1 MTVTASALALY
12 ALAMVVLTLTPGP
25 VWVATIARALSGGF
39 AQAWPLTLGVALGD
53 VAWSVIAVLGVG
65 WVAASFEGAM
75 EIFRYVAAA
84 IFLALGLA
92 VLRHAGAPVGRGDGR
107 LTRPG
112 LWAGFVAGLVVILAN
127 PKAILFYIGFL
138 PGFFDLSAITT
149 ADVLAIATVSFAVP
163 MLGNLGL
170 ALLVGRARGL
180 LTAPGAVKRMNIM
193 ASVLLIAVGFV
204 IPFT

>member
-53 VAWSVIAVLGVG
+53 VAWSVLAVLGVG
-65 WVAASFEGAM
+65 WVAASFAGAM

-92 VLRHAGAPVGRGDGR
+92 VLRHAGAPVGRDGR

-180 LTAPGAVKRMNIM
+180 LTAPGAVKRMNII
-193 ASVLLIAVGFV
+193 AGALLIAVGFV

>member
-1 MTVTASALALY
+1 MTVSPGELALY
-12 ALAMVVLTLTPGP
+12 ALAMVALTLTPGP

-53 VAWSVIAVLGVG
+53 VAWSVLAVLGVG
-65 WVAASFEGAM
+65 WVASSFAGVM
-75 EIFRYVAAA
+75 EVFRYVAAA

-92 VLRHAGAPVGRGDGR
+92 VLRHAGAPVGRDGR

-127 PKAILFYIGFL
+127 PKAILFYMGFL
-138 PGFFDLSAITT
+138 PGFFDLSAIT
-149 ADVLAIATVSFAVP
+149 APDVLAIATVSFAVP

-180 LTAPGAVKRMNIM
+180 LTAPGAVKRINIV
-193 ASVLLIAVGFV
+193 AGVLLIAVGLV

>member
-1 MTVTASALALY
+1 MTVTAGELALY
-12 ALAMVVLTLTPGP
+12 ALAMVVLTITPGP

-53 VAWSVIAVLGVG
+53 VAWSVLAVLGVG
-65 WVAASFEGAM
+65 WVAATFGDVMA
-75 EIFRYVAAA
+75 IFRYVAAT
-84 IFLALGLA
+84 IFLLLGLV
-92 VLRHAGAPVGRGDGR
+92 VLRHAGAPVDRDRR

-112 LWAGFVAGLVVILAN
+112 IWAGFIAGLVVILSN
-127 PKAILFYIGFL
+127 PKAILFYMGFL
-138 PGFFDLSAITT
+138 PGFFDLSAITPL
-149 ADVLAIATVSFAVP
+149 DLVAIATVSFAVP

-180 LTAPGAVKRMNIM
+180 LTSPRAVKRMNV
-193 ASVLLIAVGFV
+193 AAGVLLIGVGLV